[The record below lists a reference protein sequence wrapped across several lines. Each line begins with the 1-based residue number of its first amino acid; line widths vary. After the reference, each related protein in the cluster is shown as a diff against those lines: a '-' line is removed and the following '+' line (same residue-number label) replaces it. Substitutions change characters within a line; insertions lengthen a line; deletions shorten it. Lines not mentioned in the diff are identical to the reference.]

1 LKFSFETINF
11 VVDMADQGGPEY
23 GDSSPP
29 PPPAA
34 ARRGGDYFDAQQ
46 SGVDS
51 YADRAANGDRKR
63 EVCSFSRSSSS
74 SSSSSSSVHL
84 CSSAAVHWSV

>member
-1 LKFSFETINF
+1 
-11 VVDMADQGGPEY
+11 MADQGD
-23 GDSSPP
+23 GDSPSPP
-29 PPPAA
+29 PPPA

-63 EVCSFSRSSSS
+63 EVYSFSRSS

-84 CSSAAVHWSV
+84 CSSAAVH

>member
-1 LKFSFETINF
+1 

-23 GDSSPP
+23 GDSPP
-29 PPPAA
+29 PPSA

-74 SSSSSSSVHL
+74 SSSVHL
-84 CSSAAVHWSV
+84 CSSAAVH

>member
-1 LKFSFETINF
+1 

-23 GDSSPP
+23 GDSP
-29 PPPAA
+29 PPPAT
-34 ARRGGDYFDAQQ
+34 RRGADYFDAQQ

-74 SSSSSSSVHL
+74 SSSSVHL
-84 CSSAAVHWSV
+84 CSSAAVH